1 MLILGL
7 AGQARC
13 GKDTIANYLVKR
25 YGFIKFAF
33 SDALYREVQQAFGLP
48 DQSLLRSAETKD
60 APQPELALS
69 HCTDPGFLEAMKIA
83 NLQSGTF
90 DNPFHLDTTP
100 RSPRWVLQRWG
111 TEYRR
116 AQDPNYWVHR
126 AADFVYGV
134 QYGFTYPE
142 HRPQFFVETGTRFE
156 NEREWITQANDGNI
170 WHIHRDGIVAPG
182 QGHSSAAVLPVL
194 PGERELWN
202 NDTVERLHYGI
213 DLMLSQDVQQVKVLP
228 LERTVHAS
236 TSNQ

>member
-33 SDALYREVQQAFGLP
+33 SDALYREVQEAFGLA

-60 APQPELALS
+60 KPCDELILS
-69 HCTDPGFLEAMKIA
+69 RCTDFEFIEALA
-83 NLQSGTF
+83 NIGDL
-90 DNPFHLDTTP
+90 PLFHTAL
-100 RSPRWVLQRWG
+100 SPRWVLQQWG

-170 WHIHRDGIVAPG
+170 WHIHRDGIEAPG
-182 QGHSSAAVLPVL
+182 QGHSSAAVLPVM

-228 LERTVHAS
+228 LERTIHAS

>member
-13 GKDTIANYLVKR
+13 GKNTIADYLVKR
-25 YGFIKFAF
+25 YGFVSFAF
-33 SDALYREVQQAFGLP
+33 SDNLYNEVQAAYNLE

-60 APQPELALS
+60 TPQEALQLKNCVDAGFIDIATAQIDLLYPNQKLLAPWLVWL
-69 HCTDPGFLEAMKIA
+69 
-83 NLQSGTF
+83 
-90 DNPFHLDTTP
+90 
-100 RSPRWVLQRWG
+100 SPRQVLQWHG

-170 WHIHRDGIVAPG
+170 WHIHRDGIEAPG
-182 QGHSSAAVLPVL
+182 QGHSSAAVLPVM

-228 LERTVHAS
+228 LERTIHAS

>member
-25 YGFIKFAF
+25 YGFVKFAF
-33 SDALYREVQQAFGLP
+33 SDALYREVAEAFGLP
-48 DQSLLRSAETKD
+48 DESLLRDAGTKD
-60 APQPELALS
+60 SLSTAMCAENCLDADFVDMLHSRLLVYSGAEEL
-69 HCTDPGFLEAMKIA
+69 
-83 NLQSGTF
+83 
-90 DNPFHLDTTP
+90 
-100 RSPRWVLQRWG
+100 SPRQILQWWG

-116 AQDPNYWVHR
+116 AQDPDYWVHR
-126 AADFVYGV
+126 AAEFVSAVRNGV
-134 QYGFTYPE
+134 TYPE
-142 HRPQFFVETGTRFE
+142 HAPQFFVETGTRFE

-182 QGHSSAAVLPVL
+182 QGHSSAIPLPVM

-228 LERTVHAS
+228 MEPYVPPSMA
-236 TSNQ
+236 